1 MGSHLV
7 LINMATRVLGCLL
20 LRISVTLE
28 SFFIFALFVN
38 VALCLCNDALCI
50 SDAKRTVEYESRHK
64 CAHAS
69 VTNTYEEGAPLFF
82 LIYVRSSSAALY
94 ISLWETKKK
103 KTNIPQILQRV
114 YCGNTS
120 IPNMVKVLISKTKG
134 AGCTNDEP

>member
-1 MGSHLV
+1 MFV
-7 LINMATRVLGCLL
+7 
-20 LRISVTLE
+20 
-28 SFFIFALFVN
+28 LFVN

-50 SDAKRTVEYESRHK
+50 LDAKRTVEYESRHK

-82 LIYVRSSSAALY
+82 PILVRSSSAALY
-94 ISLWETKKK
+94 IPLWETKKK